1 LSSKYTQIAANKA
14 YHEAMEAVQ
23 QIMAHDP
30 YLLEN
35 KVSFKLSYRI
45 KDKYQ
50 LFLKMQR
57 KNLSSISQVRD
68 ALGMRIVIKD
78 YSRVERET
86 DEAYTER
93 GNKICYHLVDQI
105 RNAKG
110 WVPAIR
116 GFKDY
121 IKNTKENGYKS
132 LHQYIKNG
140 ALGTN
145 VEIQVR
151 TEAMHVFSQL
161 GEAAHWLY
169 KDKMYQPKLVDTKI
183 YRHAWRSP
191 QQAAAKSQEELIAMA
206 RSQLLASRVLVFL
219 EDRSTVLNLM
229 KGDTALDATFAVHSE
244 LGLSVTAI
252 RIGGRKVPLD
262 YTLQNGD
269 VVTCES
275 SPSITVDPLWLDFVK
290 SPNALSKIRK
300 HFRENDRQVLI
311 CCGLVQLLMSLT
323 QSEKRVT
330 ARWPRGLPDVV
341 KLAEY
346 IKMRTPSSITNFPEF
361 LERLGG
367 SSDLSESASLIGS
380 LLDIPMKHLSISS
393 VPIGL
398 FWCRMEDRNGFEDKE
413 MQKNLLLPILDKVS
427 TLGHPDIRAVWV
439 HLIGS
444 RSLQLEDKPATLIPL
459 EALLT
464 TTLGPSRKVYKSYT
478 SVTQAPESAMT
489 PTPSS
494 SIPQEYSS
502 KVREEWP
509 GVSKSLLTSA
519 AREEEKTGKAGL
531 KIRSAITIT
540 MKPAHVQFV
549 INRGSSVM
557 NVGSLSYTGQ
567 NLVKRSSADYTHS
580 RRN

>member
-1 LSSKYTQIAANKA
+1 
-14 YHEAMEAVQ
+14 MEAVQ

-78 YSRVERET
+78 YSRLEGET
-86 DEAYTER
+86 DDAYTER
-93 GNKICYHLVDQI
+93 GNQICYHLVDQI

-169 KDKMYQPKLVDTKI
+169 KDKIYQPNLVDTKI
-183 YRHAWRSP
+183 YRRAWRSP
-191 QQAAAKSQEELIAMA
+191 QQAAAKSQVELIGMA

-244 LGLSVTAI
+244 LGLSVSAI

-300 HFRENDRQVLI
+300 HFRENNRQILI
-311 CCGLVQLLMSLT
+311 CCGLVHLLMSLT
-323 QSEKRVT
+323 LSEKRIT
-330 ARWPRGLPDVV
+330 ARWPKGLPDVA

-380 LLDIPMKHLSISS
+380 LLDIPMKDLHISS

-427 TLGHPDIRAVWV
+427 TLYPDIRTVWV
-439 HLIGS
+439 QLIGS
-444 RSLQLEDKPATLIPL
+444 RSLQLEDKPTSLISL
-459 EALLT
+459 DALLT
-464 TTLGPSRKVYKSYT
+464 TTLGPSRKVYKSYF
-478 SVTQAPESAMT
+478 SVTQVKNVIIHIT
-489 PTPSS
+489 FLDYYFLIIHSS
-494 SIPQEYSS
+494 CQKILKYSHA
-502 KVREEWP
+502 KNFRNE
-509 GVSKSLLTSA
+509 L
-519 AREEEKTGKAGL
+519 
-531 KIRSAITIT
+531 IR
-540 MKPAHVQFV
+540 
-549 INRGSSVM
+549 
-557 NVGSLSYTGQ
+557 
-567 NLVKRSSADYTHS
+567 
-580 RRN
+580 